1 MSRDLGFDGL
11 VDWLRGCDRCGPVDA
26 AELAIRL
33 YAGWYSG
40 QDGARVRDTV
50 PMPGRSTLQ
59 ALLRAALMATGRFQ
73 RGWLVLES
81 ARDGRCLAARR
92 DGRGQ
97 ARWLEPGDFAN
108 LSRPGVPVAPGEALA
123 VSNRLQWLD
132 APTGFWAARSL
143 HAEPPHPL
151 LRVYWSVDAHHVARL
166 LTQLLP
172 VLDRLKCAWSLKC
185 PSVAD
190 AFTRRDALVLYLPR
204 TAWPRARRPLAAMAQ
219 AAAPLLRDDRLPMA
233 CALARGVAWA
243 ESDNAEQSFGQAR
256 CEVLAAALLPWF
268 GPAGASRATTP
279 QALRSA
285 LCAALRD
292 AGVNPRQPWRAAAL
306 AAVPRSLAQPPMP
319 ATGQTAPRAAQQTAQ
334 QAAQQAAQQTTQAK
348 PSDQA
353 DRADRGPVSHTLDT
367 LLEAHP

>member
-1 MSRDLGFDGL
+1 
-11 VDWLRGCDRCGPVDA
+11 
-26 AELAIRL
+26 
-33 YAGWYSG
+33 
-40 QDGARVRDTV
+40 
-50 PMPGRSTLQ
+50 
-59 ALLRAALMATGRFQ
+59 
-73 RGWLVLES
+73 
-81 ARDGRCLAARR
+81 
-92 DGRGQ
+92 
-97 ARWLEPGDFAN
+97 
-108 LSRPGVPVAPGEALA
+108 
-123 VSNRLQWLD
+123 
-132 APTGFWAARSL
+132 
-143 HAEPPHPL
+143 
-151 LRVYWSVDAHHVARL
+151 
-166 LTQLLP
+166 
-172 VLDRLKCAWSLKC
+172 
-185 PSVAD
+185 
-190 AFTRRDALVLYLPR
+190 VLYLPR

-319 ATGQTAPRAAQQTAQ
+319 ATGQTA
-334 QAAQQAAQQTTQAK
+334 QQAAQQTTQAK